1 MLSGKL
7 PRMVT
12 SKTRRP
18 SGTRRKNDPHAIA
31 SKPTPAD
38 ARPTSKAAAPKK
50 RKPMTLSTRQ
60 RAYLRGLGHHLQPV
74 VMLGKEGIS
83 AGLLQALDTALDQH
97 ELVKLRLSENAPGE
111 RHELATGLA
120 EQSVSALVQVLG
132 RIVLL
137 YRRRPEALRSPRPA
151 IELPADPA

>member
-1 MLSGKL
+1 
-7 PRMVT
+7 
-12 SKTRRP
+12 
-18 SGTRRKNDPHAIA
+18 
-31 SKPTPAD
+31 
-38 ARPTSKAAAPKK
+38 
-50 RKPMTLSTRQ
+50 MTLSTRQ